1 MSSLGEGIALLSGTI
16 IGAILVV
23 AIKLISVA
31 AIPLTFIFLILKL
44 IGIISWGWFFV
55 FIPLIV
61 WGITF
66 FVVFIIALIVAFIDN

>member
-1 MSSLGEGIALLSGTI
+1 MSNLGEGIALLSETI

-23 AIKLISVA
+23 VVNLISVA

-44 IGIISWGWFFV
+44 IGIISWGWFFI

-61 WGITF
+61 WGITL
-66 FVVFIIALIVAFIDN
+66 FVVCLIALIAALIDN